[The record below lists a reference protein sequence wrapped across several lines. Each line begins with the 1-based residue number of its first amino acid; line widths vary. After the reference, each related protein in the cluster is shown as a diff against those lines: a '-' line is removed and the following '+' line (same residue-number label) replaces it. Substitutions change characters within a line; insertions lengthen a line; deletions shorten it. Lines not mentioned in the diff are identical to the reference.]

1 MGAAWLVGTKR
12 WVVLGTLSAV
22 AFGGTDASASA
33 VASLQGF
40 RPVKSG
46 SEVFVVLRGKPG
58 EPSIQKTPSGVQLIL
73 PHTRMNHPFRSL
85 ETRYFATPVKLV
97 SALRRQNDLV
107 IDVALKDDAVKA
119 QLEPK
124 LDVRRKG
131 GVLLVALE
139 FPPGE
144 PDQTPPPLPKV
155 KGAKGEGD
163 AAAAATR
170 PMQNPNPLALSA
182 NPGTKATSGGKGKP
196 AKAADDTEPAQPKDT
211 PMEACQRKCGR
222 FLAQTPPDEVAH
234 EACNRKCESDHPI
247 RGAKTVFPAR

>member
-12 WVVLGTLSAV
+12 WVVLGALSAV

-58 EPSIQKTPSGVQLIL
+58 EPSIQKTPSGVQLVL
-73 PHTRMNHPFRSL
+73 PHTRMKRPFRSL

-97 SALRRQNDLV
+97 SALRREGDLV

-131 GVLLVALE
+131 GVTLIALE

-144 PDQTPPPLPKV
+144 PDRTPPPLPKV
-155 KGAKGEGD
+155 KGAKGEGE
-163 AAAAATR
+163 AEGK
-170 PMQNPNPLALSA
+170 PVQNPNPLALSA
-182 NPGTKATSGGKGKP
+182 KPGTAAAAAAKP
-196 AKAADDTEPAQPKDT
+196 AKAEDPDAAVQPKDT
-211 PMEACQRKCGR
+211 PMESCQRKCGR

-234 EACNRKCESDHPI
+234 EACNRKCEADHPM
-247 RGAKTVFPAR
+247 RGSKTVFPAR